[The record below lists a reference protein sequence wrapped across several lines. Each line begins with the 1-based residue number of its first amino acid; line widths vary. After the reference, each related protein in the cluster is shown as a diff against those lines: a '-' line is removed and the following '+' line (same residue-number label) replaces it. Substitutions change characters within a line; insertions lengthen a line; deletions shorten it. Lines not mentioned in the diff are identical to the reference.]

1 MNSGSKNIKFTIKK
15 IVNDLNNFDKI
26 NDFRFFSIAQ
36 NIRRKTLR
44 YIIANKKLD
53 DQVFNSDIEV
63 FNKLAKTN

>member
-26 NDFRFFSIAQ
+26 NDFRSFSIAQ